1 VTAEYNAGIDKWLS
15 QVEADLKAV
24 ARQSAYTL
32 AFDVVTST
40 PVDTG
45 FLRGSWQPSIGDI
58 PPVKDGVSLDP
69 GGALAMADF
78 AVQIEALELG
88 ETIYYTNSCVYAR
101 RIEYGF
107 VGTDSLGRNYNQ
119 AGRFYVMN
127 NVKRWPAIVEATAKG
142 LAE

>member
-1 VTAEYNAGIDKWLS
+1 VTVEYNAGIQKWLS

-58 PPVKDGVSLDP
+58 PPAKADVSLDP

-78 AVQIEALELG
+78 AVQVETLELG
-88 ETIYYTNSCVYAR
+88 STIYYTNACVYAR

-107 VGTDSLGRNYNQ
+107 VGMDSLGRNYNQ
-119 AGRFYVMN
+119 AGRFYVTN

-142 LAE
+142 LAA